1 MRLLK
6 TPLPLYFDVLATEE
20 ELPAAEEEEEEGAR
34 PYPLPLTKVSASFL
48 VANFLYTAL
57 EKPFVAASH
66 SAQVL

>member
-20 ELPAAEEEEEEGAR
+20 ELPAAEEEEEGAR